1 MVEKVIDNEIAVVSE
16 KKIAYR
22 QASAEFRSQ
31 PSILK
36 SIRAKVEAFLA
47 DKKPH
52 QRVDVGVA
60 DEAVPSGV
68 LFAWFA
74 KRQAQLAGLLTSWS
88 LSYYGSARVRNRTNL
103 NQ

>member
-1 MVEKVIDNEIAVVSE
+1 MVEKVTDNEIAVVSE

-22 QASAEFRSQ
+22 QASAEFRSR

-36 SIRAKVEAFLA
+36 SIRAKVAAFLA

-60 DEAVPSGV
+60 MRPSR
-68 LFAWFA
+68 LEYCSP
-74 KRQAQLAGLLTSWS
+74 GLLKDKRNS
-88 LSYYGSARVRNRTNL
+88 LGCSCHGAYHITEARECVTE
-103 NQ
+103 QT